1 MTRYRSNWHREQ
13 AEKALAAW
21 EPYIDMIERLYLQK
35 GWSQRRLAR
44 EFRCSQTTIH
54 RLFKR
59 WGIKARP
66 DARGMA
72 RRTNEQ
78 GGE

>member
-1 MTRYRSNWHREQ
+1 MKRYRSHWHREQ

-44 EFRCSQTTIH
+44 EFRVSQTTIH
-54 RLFKR
+54 RLFKKA
-59 WGIKARP
+59 GIKARHG
-66 DARGMA
+66 ARGA
-72 RRTNEQ
+72 R
-78 GGE
+78 G